1 MFLVPTGV
9 DTDDT
14 HSDDLPTP
22 KAKQTPTGGYAEK
35 WLNFRDLKQAIE

>member
-14 HSDDLPTP
+14 HSDDHPTP
-22 KAKQTPTGGYAEK
+22 PKKQTPTGSTAK
-35 WLNFRDLKQAIE
+35 NWLNFPQLKKAIE